1 MSFLIKSIK
10 SSLLAKFLLLLSI
23 LAIVAG
29 LNMASLLY
37 FDTSAESN
45 DYTLVTLARQTDLAR
60 DMKFAAVEIAEGKSE
75 FKSSMEAYINEY
87 DFSLK
92 GFTNGYIINGKHIT
106 APNEEINSYITM
118 NNDLWEEYKSKAML
132 LATSEYHG
140 EAHSEVGE
148 AHSEVGE
155 GGLHLEDATQE
166 PDAVA
171 DQELRNAFTYIQ
183 NETDGLVSI
192 HSQIRQGYVNLAAY
206 HWQLVNQIAALF
218 VSANILIFG
227 IAFLYTRKF
236 INPIKLLKTT
246 MDNVKD
252 GNYEMKARV
261 RSTDEVGS
269 LAGSFNSMIDVIKS
283 RTKELELKNKI
294 SERINAHINELVKKE
309 SETNAHL
316 QNLTVELRNQAEKL
330 REIDLAKEEF
340 SSMITH
346 ELKTPLVPIQG
357 YCELLLD
364 GTLGELAR
372 EQKEKIQIIYESS
385 LSLTQLI
392 QDVLDAHKLELG
404 KMNFDMRNAH
414 ANDLID
420 RSIKRFRPVA
430 DTKNISIVDKVDQ
443 ELLLECDPE
452 RILQVINNLVSN
464 AVKFVPEQQGRIEV
478 SARRT
483 NGSVL
488 FTVKDNGIGIPK
500 DKQLSLFRKFYQ
512 VDASLRRNTTGSG
525 LGLAICKGIVEAHK
539 GRIWLESEE
548 GKGATFCFSIPTG
561 GQN

>member
-1 MSFLIKSIK
+1 
-10 SSLLAKFLLLLSI
+10 
-23 LAIVAG
+23 
-29 LNMASLLY
+29 
-37 FDTSAESN
+37 
-45 DYTLVTLARQTDLAR
+45 
-60 DMKFAAVEIAEGKSE
+60 
-75 FKSSMEAYINEY
+75 
-87 DFSLK
+87 
-92 GFTNGYIINGKHIT
+92 
-106 APNEEINSYITM
+106 
-118 NNDLWEEYKSKAML
+118 
-132 LATSEYHG
+132 
-140 EAHSEVGE
+140 
-148 AHSEVGE
+148 
-155 GGLHLEDATQE
+155 
-166 PDAVA
+166 
-171 DQELRNAFTYIQ
+171 
-183 NETDGLVSI
+183 
-192 HSQIRQGYVNLAAY
+192 
-206 HWQLVNQIAALF
+206 
-218 VSANILIFG
+218 
-227 IAFLYTRKF
+227 
-236 INPIKLLKTT
+236 
-246 MDNVKD
+246 
-252 GNYEMKARV
+252 
-261 RSTDEVGS
+261 
-269 LAGSFNSMIDVIKS
+269 VIKS

>member
-1 MSFLIKSIK
+1 MSFLLRSIK

-45 DYTLVTLARQTDLAR
+45 DYTLVTLTKQTVLAR
-60 DMKFAAVEIAEGKSE
+60 DMEFAAVEIVEGKSE

-87 DFSLK
+87 DYNLK
-92 GFTNGYIINGKHIT
+92 AFTNGYIINGKHIT
-106 APNEEINSYITM
+106 PPNEEINSYTTM
-118 NNDLWEEYKSKAML
+118 NNNLWAEYKSKAML
-132 LATSEYHG
+132 IATSEYRG

-148 AHSEVGE
+148 RE
-155 GGLHLEDATQE
+155 LHLEDATQE
-166 PDAVA
+166 LAAEVA
-171 DQELRNAFTYIQ
+171 DEELHNAYTYVQ
-183 NETDGLVSI
+183 NETGELVAI

-206 HWQLVNQIAALF
+206 HWQIVNQIAALF
-218 VSANILIFG
+218 VSTNILIFG
-227 IAFLYTRKF
+227 IAFLYTRRF

-246 MDNVKD
+246 MDNVKG
-252 GNYEMKARV
+252 GNYEMKAKV
-261 RSTDEVGS
+261 TSTDEVGS

-283 RTKELELKNKI
+283 RTNELELKNKI

-309 SETNAHL
+309 SETNARL
-316 QNLTVELRNQAEKL
+316 QNLTIELRNQAEKL

-364 GTLGELAR
+364 GTLGELAQ
-372 EQKEKIQIIYESS
+372 EQKEKVQIIYESS

-404 KMNFDMRNAH
+404 KMNFDMRDAH

-420 RSIKRFRPVA
+420 RSIKRFRPIA

-443 ELLLECDPE
+443 KLLLECDPE

-464 AVKFVPEQQGRIEV
+464 AVKFVPEQQGRIEI
-478 SARRT
+478 SARRS

-500 DKQLSLFRKFYQ
+500 DKQQSLFRKFYQ
-512 VDASLRRNTTGSG
+512 ADASLRRNTTGSG

-539 GRIWLESEE
+539 GKIWLESEQ